1 MKRIALCTTTVLL
14 AATCFSSLLTS
25 CSSKVDSSS
34 SKVDSSSNELE
45 SQVDSASENSSGSN
59 TPDSPQNVEI
69 MYKKIQLDLP
79 ENVTDVPTKQFD
91 VQDSSVDLISIG
103 EDYFS
108 YAVDITSNCNNPD
121 KKIYKCDISSG
132 ETVELAGI
140 MPNWNSGVTGYA
152 DCGDS
157 VYMFYE
163 TPEDRIL
170 INFDF
175 IDNKVNIIER
185 NQIDFNTDSVYW
197 SYTVNPTT
205 YAVRWFNFDQYHRS
219 ILTHHMVLVDESGE
233 KTEIFTDKTNSKKFL
248 HQVAVTNGNIY
259 RLFFNQATKEMNVST
274 YDLSGTLVDQ
284 DFLPEISNHVS
295 CLSSPDLRQFAA
307 AGSCVAITFYDTSTQ
322 FLTYIYNLE
331 ENTYIALDHTYVI
344 YNASLNSFNG
354 FVLERKVYDSDGS
367 STQDLLV
374 LNTDSNS
381 VYKIAGDLSSSLIAM
396 TNGEKVAY
404 RQDHYVTLC
413 DISEL

>member
-14 AATCFSSLLTS
+14 AATCFPSLLTS
-25 CSSKVDSSS
+25 CSFQADSSS

-45 SQVDSASENSSGSN
+45 SQVDSAPNESSGN
-59 TPDSPQNVEI
+59 HTPDSLQNAVT
-69 MYKKIQLDLP
+69 MYTKIQLDLP
-79 ENVTDVPTKQFD
+79 EDITDVPTKQFD
-91 VQDSSVDLISIG
+91 VQNSRAKLISIG

-108 YAVDITSNCNNPD
+108 YAVDITYNRDDPD
-121 KKIYKCDISSG
+121 KKVCKCNVDSG
-132 ETVELAGI
+132 EIIELDGI
-140 MPNWNSGVTGYA
+140 MPNWNSGDTQYA

-163 TPEDRIL
+163 TLEDRIL
-170 INFDF
+170 INLDF

-205 YAVRWFNFDQYHRS
+205 YAVRWFNFGQYYHN

-233 KTEIFTDKTNSKKFL
+233 KTEIFTDKTDSNRFL
-248 HQVAVTNGNIY
+248 HQVTVTGGNIY
-259 RLFFNQATKEMNVST
+259 RLFFNQVTKEMNVST
-274 YDLSGTLVDQ
+274 YDLSGTLEGQ
-284 DFLPEISNHVS
+284 DYLPEISNHVS

-307 AGSCVAITFYDTSTQ
+307 AGSCVAITFYDTRTQ

-354 FVLERKVYDSDGS
+354 FVLEREVYGSDGS

-381 VYKIAGDLSSSLIAM
+381 VYKIAGDLDSSFIAM

-404 RQDHYVTLC
+404 RQDHNVFLC